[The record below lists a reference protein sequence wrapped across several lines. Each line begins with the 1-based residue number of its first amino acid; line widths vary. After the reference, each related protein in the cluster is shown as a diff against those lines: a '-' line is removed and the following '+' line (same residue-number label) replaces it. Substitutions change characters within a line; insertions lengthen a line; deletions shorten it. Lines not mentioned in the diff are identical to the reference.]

1 MTKNRFFL
9 TFLVMIA
16 TVLSVFATPNEIVVH
31 SGNGNVVLEMG
42 LSLKVVPLLPS
53 KLQAR

>member
-16 TVLSVFATPNEIVVH
+16 TVLAISATPNEIVVH
-31 SGNGNVVLEMG
+31 SGNGNGYDLCHQDTWQ
-42 LSLKVVPLLPS
+42 SDY
-53 KLQAR
+53 